1 MKALTFIT
9 KNFKNILIG
18 VLIIVLIIALNKCKG
33 VKDKSEAL
41 AKSARELQQKV
52 HHDSL
57 TRAQERKR
65 FDDEKKETAAQKE
78 LAVIEKQE
86 ADRKVVQQQRR
97 IDQLTAIVRADVRPT
112 DTLTG
117 VLVSKDFKDACD
129 SLPAQIDILNLALA
143 DRDTAIN
150 SMLDLYDYEIQ
161 IRDEEIYKEMNYSD
175 SLHKAFNVQ
184 AGLLKSAI
192 SQARPRGRLLA
203 GLGILGNQNQ
213 FLSGFS
219 GIIAYQSKGGK
230 QYQVSPKFIKTPGA
244 SAEMY
249 YEGSVLIT
257 IFK

>member
-1 MKALTFIT
+1 MSFIA
-9 KNFKNILIG
+9 KYYDRLLWI
-18 VLIIVLIIALNKCKG
+18 VLLIVLIIGIRQCKSAQ
-33 VKDKSEAL
+33 DKSAAL

-65 FDDEKKETAAQKE
+65 FNDERREVSAEKE
-78 LAVIEKQE
+78 LAVIEKAE
-86 ADRKVVQQQRR
+86 ADKKVQAQQRT
-97 IDQLTAIVRADVRPT
+97 IDRLSAVVRAGNGRQP
-112 DTLTG
+112 DTSDM
-117 VLVSKDFKDACD
+117 VLVTPGYKDACD

-175 SLHKAFNVQ
+175 SLHKAFNMQ
-184 AGLLKSAI
+184 AALLKSAI
-192 SQARPRGRLLA
+192 SQGRPRGRLLG
-203 GLGILGNQNQ
+203 GLGILGNQKQ

-230 QYQVSPKFIKTPGA
+230 QYQVSPKFLKHPAASGA
-244 SAEMY
+244 ELFW
-249 YEGSVLIT
+249 EGSVLIT